1 MAFIEKL
8 FQTYLWLRIAIS
20 PTLFGAILG
29 LIICGFLGNLNVVI
43 LSVPTVLGFVVGAF
57 WAERVRKTTG
67 LGMFFRDDSL

>member
-1 MAFIEKL
+1 MAIIEKL
-8 FQTYLWLRIAIS
+8 FQAYLWLRIAIS

-43 LSVPTVLGFVVGAF
+43 LVVPTVLGFIGGAF

-67 LGMFFRDDSL
+67 LGMYFRNE